1 MTAFTV
7 IGHTEVG
14 VSGAAEIQ
22 FTGIAGTYD
31 HLYLV
36 ASLRTDTTGTH
47 LWHDTYLRINST
59 TDATFNSYTQL
70 ELSGTSPVSGNSTS
84 GASIRIG
91 RATNTDAD
99 AGFFNPLIFWIPN
112 YAGTV
117 GNKQI
122 LSSNKVIGDA
132 SSTTYWRMLEL
143 AALHAPTTPAAIT
156 QLDLHSAS
164 GTDLFVQYST
174 ATLYGVTGA

>member
-1 MTAFTV
+1 MAAFTV
-7 IGHTEVG
+7 IDHTEVG
-14 VSGAAEIQ
+14 VSGANEIQ
-22 FTGIAGTYD
+22 FTSIAGTYD

-36 ASLRTDTTGTH
+36 ASLRTDASDVAM
-47 LWHDTYLRINST
+47 WDDTYLRINST
-59 TDATFNSYTQL
+59 SDASFNSYTQL
-70 ELSGTSPVSGNSTS
+70 ELSNITPVSGRSTA

-91 RATNTDAD
+91 RSTNDDAD
-99 AGFFNPLIFWIPN
+99 ASFFNPLVLWIPN

-132 SSTTYWRMLEL
+132 SSSTYWRMLEL

-156 QLDLHSAS
+156 QLDLHLSS